1 MNHIRQRNS
10 LEIQLKNFKD
20 YVPLCPN
27 DSLPKLLQEITKI
40 QNRLE
45 KIREFTI
52 DQLLQDVT
60 VVEDTKQSKINFR
73 TI

>member
-1 MNHIRQRNS
+1 MNHIRQRNH